1 MIETSRQRGD
11 YSKEMCN
18 DSLRLAP
25 AIAIWTVKAGELGPF
40 AAAIEVVAKA
50 VRRLLAAWFKKGAIR
65 WPPKRSGA
73 RMPESGE
80 KQEWRD

>member
-25 AIAIWTVKAGELGPF
+25 AIAIWTVKAGELGPL
-40 AAAIEVVAKA
+40 AAAIAKA
-50 VRRLLAAWFKKGAIR
+50 VRRLLAASFKKGAIR
-65 WPPKRSGA
+65 WPPKRTGA